1 MKHLLN
7 DLSEEEKNNIRE
19 QHAGGMK
26 VSNARFKTLLETK
39 SGDVKPLVEQFEEDD
54 YDFGFESPSC
64 PSCKGNG
71 CEECD
76 GSGMKRNSVVNNDD
90 KELYRGSPE
99 RLVKHMDS
107 GEIVGTH
114 KDGVGYTPNEFG
126 KSLGHSS
133 HPTSIP
139 DYTKF
144 DDDEMNDTISSR
156 LSQPERRTQRGSSL
170 DEKYS
175 IREQGTTPTLSAD
188 YVSTRKV
195 DDETVLKIRN
205 LIIKEYVI
213 SDSEVKKSVG
223 RCIGYLCRT
232 EQRGSDGVIYPQ
244 SLDKRLES
252 YERCRRKNTN
262 ATQFLPP
269 AKVVEVLKTIM

>member
-26 VSNARFKTLLETK
+26 VSNARFNTLLETK
-39 SGDVKPLVEQFEEDD
+39 SGDVKPL
-54 YDFGFESPSC
+54 
-64 PSCKGNG
+64 
-71 CEECD
+71 
-76 GSGMKRNSVVNNDD
+76 
-90 KELYRGSPE
+90 
-99 RLVKHMDS
+99 
-107 GEIVGTH
+107 
-114 KDGVGYTPNEFG
+114 
-126 KSLGHSS
+126 
-133 HPTSIP
+133 
-139 DYTKF
+139 
-144 DDDEMNDTISSR
+144 IS
-156 LSQPERRTQRGSSL
+156 
-170 DEKYS
+170 
-175 IREQGTTPTLSAD
+175 EQGTTPTLSATTGSTD

-213 SDSEVKKSVG
+213 SDSEVRKSVG

-232 EQRGSDGVIYPQ
+232 EERGSTGVIYPQ

-252 YERCRRKNTN
+252 YERCRKRNTN